1 MSAPIPPAGEWLLGS
16 GIQQPN
22 GGVARY
28 QRADLGR
35 NLPISVEI
43 TGYTVSA
50 YVYLH
55 SLTGQACFLDRALAT
70 ARFLTRT
77 AWDRRLGALPFEL
90 DPPAF
95 TYFFDC
101 GIVVRGL
108 LAAWRA
114 TGDAECLDTAI
125 AIGRRMADDF
135 RASDGSLLPILLL
148 PSKCPAARDP
158 LRWSRSPGCYQ
169 LKSAMA
175 WWDLAEAT
183 GDAAFREPYEE
194 ALESSLRSAPDFLP
208 GHPDRAAVMDR
219 LHPFLYSLEGLL
231 PVVSDPRC
239 AAALAA
245 GILRVAA
252 YIEDLAARVRPLRCL
267 CPVAAHPPVGRS
279 GRRGAARSR
288 RGGIRSAPSGRLPD
302 SRRGLLFRAQRRR
315 ISAAHQS
322 CFHGLRLAGPRNVA
336 LSRRR
341 WTVPPA
347 AHVDLS

>member
-1 MSAPIPPAGEWLLGS
+1 MLSRSGARHRPLPHPHGLGPAP
-16 GIQQPN
+16 
-22 GGVARY
+22 
-28 QRADLGR
+28 GR
-35 NLPISVEI
+35 
-43 TGYTVSA
+43 
-50 YVYLH
+50 
-55 SLTGQACFLDRALAT
+55 
-70 ARFLTRT
+70 
-77 AWDRRLGALPFEL
+77 LPFEL

-231 PVVSDPRC
+231 PGSPIP
-239 AAALAA
+239 A
-245 GILRVAA
+245 
-252 YIEDLAARVRPLRCL
+252 VRR
-267 CPVAAHPPVGRS
+267 
-279 GRRGAARSR
+279 
-288 RGGIRSAPSGRLPD
+288 RLPPA
-302 SRRGLLFRAQRRR
+302 F
-315 ISAAHQS
+315 SA
-322 CFHGLRLAGPRNVA
+322 
-336 LSRRR
+336 
-341 WTVPPA
+341 
-347 AHVDLS
+347 